1 MTDKSTNTNI
11 IEINQSKIGTAGI
24 STVNARDLH
33 SFLECKQEYSN
44 WINSGIE
51 RCNFIEGSDF
61 TIDININDKNRQ
73 IDHRISV
80 DMAKELSMVECSKKG
95 KAACK
100 YFADRK
106 QQVKQRPQLNDP
118 NWLRG
123 SLLTYT
129 EKVIELQ
136 EQVDVLLPAQAALD
150 KIAEADGSLCITDAA
165 KSLQMRPKDLFS
177 YLQENGWIYKR
188 VGCAHYLGYQPKIT
202 QGLIEHKVTTVFRG
216 DGSEKIT
223 EQVRILP
230 KGLAK
235 LAKLLPRSAHA
246 A

>member
-11 IEINQSKIGTAGI
+11 IEINQSKIGAKEI

-33 SFLECKQEYSN
+33 SFLESKQEYLN
-44 WINSGIE
+44 WIKYRIE
-51 RCNFIEGSDF
+51 RYNFVEDLDF
-61 TIDININDKNRQ
+61 TIDKNIIGKNRL
-73 IDHRISV
+73 INHHISV
-80 DMAKELSMVECSKKG
+80 EMAKKLSMVERNERG
-95 KAACK
+95 NEARN
-100 YFADRK
+100 YFIDCK
-106 QQVKQRPQLNDP
+106 QQVRQPPQLNDT
-118 NWLRG
+118 NWLRD

-150 KIAEADGSLCITDAA
+150 KIVEADGSLCITDAA

-177 YLQENGWIYKR
+177 YLQENRWIYKR
-188 VGCAHYLGYQPKIT
+188 VGCVNFLGYQSKIT
-202 QGLIEHKVTTVFRG
+202 QGLLEHKVTTVLRG

-235 LAKLLPRSAHA
+235 LANLLPPSTQA